1 MGFFSSF
8 FGDSELDNIDARIDS
23 VINNLPGI
31 GSVVPPDNISGDF
44 IDAFIKEAPKTEI
57 DRLLDSVSVS
67 RERLERYNV
76 YDEAFKYV
84 PIIKRILTVYIS
96 NILQKNPVTGKC
108 LLIKEAEDL
117 TGEKKADND
126 TIDKAKKF
134 ADECMKAFDII
145 VKLRKK
151 ILPNELVYGDCFV
164 EVLSLVEEGK
174 KKVDP
179 NSSFSNIAS
188 AMPLFE
194 AELSNL
200 NKTVDQLKL
209 QKDYNG
215 QTTRNDQFDRIL
227 SKISEYFVEVQ
238 SPSIKPISTKII
250 NEVEI
255 DQGIQKKESQQSSN
269 SNKETD
275 EDVIT
280 YNDVLMKIHKPHRV
294 IVLETDFGSLLG
306 YLIITRDEIPQTIN
320 LTQSLSTLVGRITTL
335 HGLDQ
340 KSENTIVDKL
350 VRYMLKN
357 VLEKTQKSGQ
367 INQAQN
373 IDELLSGL
381 SPEVHQYMKRL
392 FVEQGLASK
401 GTFYNKM
408 RVRFV
413 PSSDM
418 IAFTIPSAEHDPY
431 GQSFIDALV
440 FPCKL
445 YILSQLS
452 NIIIKLSRAAPVRK
466 WTLDI
471 GQTQMQAGMI
481 QKLKRELYNTRITL
495 DDLSSFKSIPK
506 ILSDFKDMFILSKG
520 GQKAIDVEVASHGD
534 PTIRVADLEDSRRE
548 IMSLSGIP
556 PAYLGYADVIELRE
570 QLVHTNVAFA
580 TEIADIQEGVSKGLT
595 KFVDLVAFHKN
606 LGFVPS
612 HYVSV
617 QLIPPIVLMVQL
629 IEMTLSSIG
638 NMTSAL
644 QSMNIPFDP
653 YFLLEKY
660 IPYIDWESFKE
671 RAVQF
676 KTDMDTEATLNV
688 GNPPPGGQ

>member
-1 MGFFSSF
+1 MSFFSRF
-8 FGDSELDNIDARIDS
+8 FGDNELENIDNQIDKIISALPSNNRI
-23 VINNLPGI
+23 LQ
-31 GSVVPPDNISGDF
+31 PDTISGDF
-44 IDAFIKEAPKTEI
+44 VNEFLQEAPKGEI
-57 DRLLDSVSVS
+57 DRLLESVSIS

-76 YDEAFKYV
+76 YDEAYKYV

-108 LLIKEAEDL
+108 LLIKDAHDE
-117 TGEKKADND
+117 TGGKTTDQA
-126 TIDKAKKF
+126 TLDKAKKL
-134 ADECMKAFDII
+134 AEDCIKSFDLIL
-145 VKLRKK
+145 KLRKK
-151 ILPNELVYGDCFV
+151 ILPNELVYGDCYV
-164 EVLSLVEEGK
+164 EIINLADEGK
-174 KKVDP
+174 KKIDP
-179 NSSFSNIAS
+179 NASFSNMTS

-194 AELSNL
+194 ISNIEKEVEQLNLKKGHNGKATTLAE
-200 NKTVDQLKL
+200 T
-209 QKDYNG
+209 
-215 QTTRNDQFDRIL
+215 DRIL
-227 SKISEYFVEVQ
+227 QKISEYFVEYQDFAGQDV
-238 SPSIKPISTKII
+238 SKEESTKSEDS
-250 NEVEI
+250 N
-255 DQGIQKKESQQSSN
+255 KKE
-269 SNKETD
+269 E
-275 EDVIT
+275 EEVIK
-280 YNDVLMKIHKPHRV
+280 YDDILMKIHKPQRV
-294 IVLETDFGSLLG
+294 IALETDFGSLLG
-306 YLIITRDEIPQTIN
+306 YLIITKDEIPQTIN

-340 KSENTIVDKL
+340 KSENTIVDRL
-350 VRYMLKN
+350 VRYMLKTI
-357 VLEKTQKSGQ
+357 LEKAKTSNKIGQ
-367 INQAQN
+367 AEN
-373 IDELLSGL
+373 IDQLLGGL
-381 SPEVHQYMKRL
+381 PADVHQYLKRL

-401 GTFYNKM
+401 GTFYNRM

-413 PSSDM
+413 PSSNM
-418 IAFTIPSAEHDPY
+418 IAFTIPSSEHDPY

-466 WTLDI
+466 WSIDV

-520 GQKAIDVEVASHGD
+520 GQKAIDVEISSHGD

-556 PAYLGYADVIELRE
+556 PAYLGYADIIELRE

-580 TEIADIQEGVSKGLT
+580 TEITDLQEGISAGLNKFLDIVARMKGL
-595 KFVDLVAFHKN
+595 DY
-606 LGFVPS
+606 VPS
-612 HYVSV
+612 EYISV

-638 NMTSAL
+638 NMTSAF
-644 QSMNIPFDP
+644 QAMQIAYDP

-660 IPYIDWESFKE
+660 IPYINWETFKKK
-671 RAVQF
+671 AIDY
-676 KTDMDTEATLNV
+676 KTTMDTETDLEA
-688 GNPPPGGQ
+688 GNPPPGVLTPGGQ